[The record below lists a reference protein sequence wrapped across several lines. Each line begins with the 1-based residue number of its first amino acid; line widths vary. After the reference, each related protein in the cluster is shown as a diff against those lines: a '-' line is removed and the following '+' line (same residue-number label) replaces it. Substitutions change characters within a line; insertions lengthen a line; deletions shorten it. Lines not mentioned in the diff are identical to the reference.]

1 MPAVPTPAEHEPTG
15 SLPAPT
21 VAGSCSRFHLIAGLI
36 LALYVV
42 AAVGSMAHRG
52 NAYDEISHLTSGVS
66 HLLTGDY
73 RLNAEQGAFAQ
84 RWPALAVA
92 WGPFRFPSLD
102 EPGWRL
108 SNEWW
113 VGQRYFFELGNDLAV
128 MLFRARLMVVLLGV
142 VLGVCVYTFSGRLF
156 GPAGGLISLGLY
168 ALNPTILAH
177 TTLTTSDAA
186 AALGF
191 TLAVGL
197 SWRAMQRLTL
207 TSMLA
212 AGAGVS
218 LLFLCKPSAW
228 AVLPMLGVMAVARAI
243 GGPKQADSDSE
254 AAATKRTLGGKAARL
269 AALFLAMAAMVYV
282 SIWAAFGFRFEMM
295 RPDRAITATQP
306 AERLL
311 VTWDELLKKDDA
323 ATHTVAFLRE
333 HHALPEGYLWGMTYA
348 WQNAQERAT
357 FFNGV
362 YSMRGSAAFFPYA
375 FLVKTPIGALG
386 VLVMALSAGVA
397 CRQRLWPRLYRL
409 TPWLTLVGVYAAML
423 LLSPLNIGHRHMLPI
438 YPALFILAGA
448 SAAWL
453 DSSRRAIRLAVPTLV
468 LLAGFETGLVYPSNL
483 AFFNALVGGPKHA
496 HLRLVDS
503 SLEWGQALPGLAD
516 YLHRNAQPGTPTYL
530 AYFGTGDPRYYG
542 IDAYRLV
549 GFPDM
554 FVPPKEP
561 KPLEPGVYCISA
573 TVLMAVNKPL
583 AGPWCAPYEQA
594 YQRYHELF
602 AEYQQARQVPEQFE
616 AWKTRFLPR
625 DQLDIFRRY
634 EQTRTSRLCAWLR
647 RNRPEPDAMI
657 DYSIHVYHLSAE
669 DLSMA
674 LDGPPPE
681 PFFTQS
687 QVRD

>member
-1 MPAVPTPAEHEPTG
+1 MPVMRSRRAFDST
-15 SLPAPT
+15 
-21 VAGSCSRFHLIAGLI
+21 AGVFLL
-36 LALYVV
+36 LYFT
-42 AAVGSMAHRG
+42 AAIGSMVHCG
-52 NAYDEISHLTSGVS
+52 NAYDEISHLASGVS

-92 WGPFRFPSLD
+92 WGPFEFPSLD

-113 VGQRYFFELGNDLAV
+113 VGQRYFFELGNDLAAL
-128 MLFRARLMVVLLGV
+128 LFRARLMVVLLGV
-142 VLGVCVYTFSGRLF
+142 ALGVCVYAFSSRLF

-168 ALNPTILAH
+168 ALNPAILAH

-207 TSMLA
+207 ASMFA

-228 AVLPMLGVMAVARAI
+228 AVLPMLGVMAVVHTI
-243 GGPKQADSDSE
+243 GRPTKVGDVAAPPKL
-254 AAATKRTLGGKAARL
+254 RTAGRAARW
-269 AALFLAMAAMVYV
+269 ATLFAVMAVMVYA

-295 RPDRAITATQP
+295 RPDRAVAPTQP

-311 VTWDELLKKDDA
+311 MTWDELLKQDDA
-323 ATHTVAFLRE
+323 ATRAVAFLRE
-333 HHALPEGYLWGMTYA
+333 HRTLPEGYLWGMAYA

-357 FFNGV
+357 FFNGA
-362 YSMRGSAAFFPYA
+362 YSMRGSLAFFPYA
-375 FLVKTPIGALG
+375 FLVKTPLGTLG
-386 VLVMALSAGVA
+386 VLAMALAASVM
-397 CRQRLWPRLYRL
+397 CRQRLRSRLFRA
-409 TPWLTLVGVYAAML
+409 TPWLTLIGVYGAML

-453 DSSRRAIRLAVPTLV
+453 GSSRRVIRLAGPTLV
-468 LLAGFETGLVYPSNL
+468 LLAAFETGLVYPNNL
-483 AFFNALVGGPKHA
+483 AFFNALVGGPA
-496 HLRLVDS
+496 RGHLHLVDS
-503 SLEWGQALPGLAD
+503 SLEWGQALPDLAD
-516 YLHRNAQPGTPTYL
+516 YLHRNVQPGTPTYL

-542 IDAYRLV
+542 MDTYRLA
-549 GFPDM
+549 GYPDT
-554 FVPPKEP
+554 FVPPVAP
-561 KPLEPGVYCISA
+561 RPLDPGVYCVSA

-583 AGPWCAPYEQA
+583 SGPWCVPYEDA
-594 YQRYHELF
+594 YQRYRELF
-602 AEYQQARQVPEQFE
+602 DEYQQTRSDPERAE
-616 AWKTRFLPR
+616 AWKARFTPR
-625 DQLDIFRRY
+625 EQYDVLRRY
-634 EQTRTSRLCAWLR
+634 EQTRTARLCAWLR

-657 DYSIHVYHLSAE
+657 DYSIHVYDLSAE
-669 DLSMA
+669 DLTAA
-674 LDGPPPE
+674 LQGQPPE
-681 PFFTQS
+681 PFLEQP
-687 QVRD
+687 QVHDGPASE